1 MDAPFAM
8 ERGWQR
14 PCGSVHARDGLGFR
28 MASPT
33 ADGSITRVE
42 AFDYR
47 CLRRV
52 SQPLRPFQV
61 LVGPNGSG
69 KSTFVDALAFVCDLQ
84 QTSVEG
90 AVYGDHRV
98 GVPMR
103 APDARHLTWMREGE
117 RFGLVV
123 EARIPDPL
131 REGIE
136 DERLDTCRYECVID
150 TKGPPVLVIES
161 FWLRAEGVI
170 DDGDGQDSCVDGWLP
185 KEGDLPESPE
195 AIGTVRTA
203 RTTMTRLM
211 SVVPTGSSTR
221 RNACAPS
228 DDVAPALARGF
239 AQGGKRAL
247 LPVYAPESGY
257 SSVAWFS
264 DLIAPLQRISLS
276 GEALRRPSPPST
288 VAGIG
293 PDGGNLANLIHNFKK
308 EDAERFGLWIRH
320 VREALPEIG
329 DVRTHERPEDHHRYL
344 VVHYR
349 NGLKVPSWIVSEG
362 TLRLLA
368 LTSLAYAPLPPGP
381 CVVEEPENGIHPTA
395 LETVIQSLSS
405 AYGRQ
410 ILLATHSP
418 LIATLAD
425 PQDVLCFGHSDET
438 GTTAVCGHEHPRLEN
453 WQGHADLG
461 TLLASGVL

>member
-1 MDAPFAM
+1 MT
-8 ERGWQR
+8 
-14 PCGSVHARDGLGFR
+14 
-28 MASPT
+28 SPT

-42 AFDYR
+42 VFDYR

-52 SQPLRPFQV
+52 SQRLRPFQV

-69 KSTFVDALAFVCDLQ
+69 KSTFVDAIAFVCDLQ

-103 APDARHLTWMREGE
+103 APDARHLTWMGEGE

-123 EARIPDPL
+123 EARIPDRL
-131 REGIE
+131 RDGIE
-136 DERLDTCRYECVID
+136 DERLDTFRYECVIE
-150 TKGPPVLVIES
+150 TKGPPVLAIES
-161 FWLRAEGVI
+161 LWLGTEGLIGERADGVI
-170 DDGDGQDSCVDGWLP
+170 GEGDAQGRSRVDRWLP
-185 KEGDLPESPE
+185 EEGDLPESPGP
-195 AIGTVRTA
+195 IGTA
-203 RTTMTRLM
+203 RNTMTRLL
-211 SVVPTGSSTR
+211 SVVPTGSSIR
-221 RNACAPS
+221 QGADARS
-228 DDVAPALARGF
+228 DVAPALVRGF
-239 AQGGKRAL
+239 VQGGKRAL

-264 DLIAPLQRISLS
+264 DLMAPLQRISLS
-276 GEALRRPSPPST
+276 GDALRRPSPPST

-308 EDAERFGLWIRH
+308 KDTERFRLWIRH
-320 VREALPEIG
+320 VREALPEIK
-329 DVRTHERPEDHHRYL
+329 DIRTHERPEDHHRYL

-349 NGLKVPSWIVSEG
+349 NGLKAPSWIVSEG

-381 CVVEEPENGIHPTA
+381 CVIEEPENGIHPTA
-395 LETVIQSLSS
+395 VETVIQSLSS

-410 ILLATHSP
+410 VLLATHSP

-425 PQDVLCFGHSDET
+425 ARDVLCFGHSDET
-438 GTTAVCGHEHPRLEN
+438 GTSVVCGHEHPRLEN
-453 WQGHADLG
+453 WQGRADLG

>member
-47 CLRRV
+47 CLHRV
-52 SQPLRPFQV
+52 SQRLRPFQV

-69 KSTFVDALAFVCDLQ
+69 KSTFVDAIAFVCDLQ

-123 EARIPDPL
+123 EARIPDEL

-150 TKGPPVLVIES
+150 TKGPPVLAIES
-161 FWLRAEGVI
+161 FWLRAERATRK
-170 DDGDGQDSCVDGWLP
+170 DDEQGRTCFPGWP
-185 KEGDLPESPE
+185 PVPEPDLKPDP
-195 AIGTVRTA
+195 IGTA
-203 RTTMTRLM
+203 PKAMTRLM
-211 SVVPTGSSTR
+211 SVVPTGSSSRHHDHGPSHRPPRFVRQLRLTR
-221 RNACAPS
+221 
-228 DDVAPALARGF
+228 
-239 AQGGKRAL
+239 GKRAAL
-247 LPVYAPESGY
+247 SDYAPESPSPAVG
-257 SSVAWFS
+257 WFS
-264 DLIAPLQRISLS
+264 DLLAPLQRISLS

-308 EDAERFGLWIRH
+308 EDTERFRLWILH
-320 VREALPEIG
+320 VREALPEIK
-329 DVRTHERPEDHHRYL
+329 DIRTHERPEDQHRYL

-349 NGLKVPSWIVSEG
+349 NGLKAPSWIVSEG

-438 GTTAVCGHEHPRLEN
+438 GTTAVCGREHPRLEN
-453 WQGHADLG
+453 WQGRADLG